1 MKLCTLEVDTLME
14 VDNTQIENI
23 LEVSKGMTLEDL
35 TKVTT
40 DGLEDPELI
49 SQVEAVR
56 NMLID
61 QIKFTGTQGTGK
73 QYPLTDTYKEG

>member
-1 MKLCTLEVDTLME
+1 MQLYTTRALEVHTLVE
-14 VDNTQIENI
+14 VKNTQIENI
-23 LEVSKGMTLEDL
+23 IEVSKGMTLEDL

-56 NMLID
+56 NMLISK
-61 QIKFTGTQGTGK
+61 IKFTDIQGSGK
-73 QYPLTDTYKEG
+73 